1 MNIDLVP
8 IKSKNVKYFSIV
20 NIGVTIVHLLFR
32 FYTLNHALR
41 FYIFSSHFSFYIFC
55 GLNNVLFNFM
65 ICLDLL
71 SETDSARF
79 TNLLHLYDERC
90 KKGWCLLIFDNVH
103 NFVQKQN
110 IILDIRVQL
119 SVNAS
124 QQKIFLFC
132 LYNSF
137 KQILHNFFDNTFI
150 ANLLDNNISFIF
162 ISTKCF
168 IFQNCELFISF
179 SKANSIFLHPN
190 FNPRLQEF

>member
-65 ICLDLL
+65 ICLDLP
-71 SETDSARF
+71 STKDF
-79 TNLLHLYDERC
+79 
-90 KKGWCLLIFDNVH
+90 F
-103 NFVQKQN
+103 
-110 IILDIRVQL
+110 
-119 SVNAS
+119 
-124 QQKIFLFC
+124 FC

-137 KQILHNFFDNTFI
+137 KQILRNFFDNTFI
-150 ANLLDNNISFIF
+150 ANLLDNNISIIF

>member
-32 FYTLNHALR
+32 FYTLNHASR

-65 ICLDLL
+65 ICLDLP
-71 SETDSARF
+71 ST
-79 TNLLHLYDERC
+79 
-90 KKGWCLLIFDNVH
+90 KGF
-103 NFVQKQN
+103 F
-110 IILDIRVQL
+110 
-119 SVNAS
+119 
-124 QQKIFLFC
+124 FC

-137 KQILHNFFDNTFI
+137 KQILRNFFDNTFI
-150 ANLLDNNISFIF
+150 ANLLDNNISIIF

-168 IFQNCELFISF
+168 IFQKE
-179 SKANSIFLHPN
+179 
-190 FNPRLQEF
+190 